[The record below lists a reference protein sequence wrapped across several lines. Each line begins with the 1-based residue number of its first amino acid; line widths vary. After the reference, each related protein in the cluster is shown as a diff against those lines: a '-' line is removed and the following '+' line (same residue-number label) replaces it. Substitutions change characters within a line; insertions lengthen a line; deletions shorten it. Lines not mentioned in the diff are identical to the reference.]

1 MSRLSNVGIRA
12 IWRAVFF
19 VVGIAVGI
27 VGAVLIITRGTPA
40 GAISESSVAWRS
52 PEEERQIQVYKN
64 TNEAVV
70 FITTITLT
78 VDPSEIFFSIRPRE
92 GTGSGCIIDPKR
104 GIILTNLHVVQ
115 DAQQI
120 EISFAN
126 GQTAQARRLGVDR
139 ETDLAVL
146 QVINPPPG
154 LSGLNFGDSARLEV
168 GQRVLAIGNPFGL
181 NRTLTTGI
189 LSSLDRTVRVTD
201 TRTMRGLV
209 QTDAAIN
216 PGNSGGALL
225 DLDGRLIGINSAI
238 LSSSGDSAGI
248 GFAVPINQIKRVLP
262 DLINKGRVLRPR
274 IGWGIVDTNQGPF
287 VERVS
292 QGSPAEIAGV
302 QPVLRRV
309 ERAFLQGY
317 VRDFSRADQVV
328 SINGN
333 VVNSRDEIEDI
344 TTRLEPG
351 QKLTVVLKRG
361 GPEGRSRQV
370 VIEPVL
376 Q

>member
-1 MSRLSNVGIRA
+1 MFLNKEPFGPRNRWLYFLIG
-12 IWRAVFF
+12 
-19 VVGIAVGI
+19 VVGAALSISYILMQRQTAN
-27 VGAVLIITRGTPA
+27 AT
-40 GAISESSVAWRS
+40 SESSIAWRS
-52 PEEERQIQVYKN
+52 PEEDRQIRVYKE

-78 VDPSEIFFSIRPRE
+78 VDPSEVFFSIRPRE
-92 GTGSGCIIDPKR
+92 GTGSGCIVDAKR
-104 GIILTNLHVVQ
+104 GIIVTNLHVVQ

-120 EISFAN
+120 EIAFAN
-126 GQTAQARRLGVDR
+126 GQTAPARRLGVDP

-146 QVINPPPG
+146 QIIDPPPNLTA
-154 LSGLNFGDSARLEV
+154 LSFGDSSKLEV

-189 LSSLDRTVRVTD
+189 VSSLDRTVRVSD

-225 DLDGRLIGINSAI
+225 DMDGRLIGINSAI

-262 DLINKGRVLRPR
+262 DLISKGRVLRPR
-274 IGWGIVDTNQGPF
+274 IGWALIDTNQGPF
-287 VERVS
+287 VERVVS
-292 QGSPAEIAGV
+292 GSPAEASGV

-317 VRDFSRADQVV
+317 VRDFSRADLIVG
-328 SINGN
+328 INGQR
-333 VVNSRDEIEDI
+333 VTSRDEVEDI
-344 TTRLEPG
+344 TSRLEPG
-351 QKLTVVLKRG
+351 QEISVLLKRG
-361 GPEGRSRQV
+361 GIEGKPREV
-370 VIEPVL
+370 TIKPVL
-376 Q
+376 R